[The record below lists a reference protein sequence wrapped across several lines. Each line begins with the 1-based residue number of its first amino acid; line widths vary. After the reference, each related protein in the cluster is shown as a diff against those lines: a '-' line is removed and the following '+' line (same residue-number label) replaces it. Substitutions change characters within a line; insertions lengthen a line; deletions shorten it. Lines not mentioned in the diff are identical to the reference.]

1 MMVLE
6 KALVKAWGHHWT
18 CQWRFCC
25 LTWKS
30 SPPLLYY
37 VTPWDTKR
45 CKTKCFT
52 DRQLVKHF
60 QLKTFWCLNWVQRKE
75 DSKWKGQNSTMVC
88 GVGLVPSP
96 TYICFHVCLC
106 WLLNWPLLT
115 VPSEKVESTGR
126 FGENLTICIPNGLA
140 TNHKHLE
147 GYHNQFL
154 LSQYH
159 FDPVLYNTKNGN
171 LKKLPKFYYRLSS
184 IKLVEICL
192 IYRGSNVIVHRIFP
206 SFYT

>member
-1 MMVLE
+1 MSSRSKGKMFVCRYLNDLFLCLRRVDGVGSGENVNIDVWFFKALLKHLMMVLE

-25 LTWKS
+25 LKWKS

-52 DRQLVKHF
+52 DRQLVKHS

-88 GVGLVPSP
+88 GAGLVPSP
-96 TYICFHVCLC
+96 TYMCFHVCLC
-106 WLLNWPLLT
+106 WLLSWPL
-115 VPSEKVESTGR
+115 
-126 FGENLTICIPNGLA
+126 
-140 TNHKHLE
+140 
-147 GYHNQFL
+147 
-154 LSQYH
+154 
-159 FDPVLYNTKNGN
+159 
-171 LKKLPKFYYRLSS
+171 
-184 IKLVEICL
+184 
-192 IYRGSNVIVHRIFP
+192 
-206 SFYT
+206 